1 MPDDPRR
8 AAVFAPLAL
17 IESRLADLC
26 AGEPDTPAPL
36 RDAMRYAVLSG
47 GKRLRPIL
55 CWHAC
60 AACGGR
66 LEPPDDADRDDL
78 LRAAAALEMVHAF
91 SLVHDDLPALDN
103 DDLRRGRPTLHRH
116 AGEGM
121 AILAGDALLSHAFC
135 VLAGL
140 TPARRGEACAILADA
155 AWRMVRGQVLDTCGG
170 DGRPGPEL
178 VHAIHAQKTGALL
191 VAACRLGAL
200 CAGADAAST
209 DAVTRYAER
218 AGLMF
223 QIVDDLLDVEQSAE
237 QTGKRTGKDAHAGKV
252 TYPGVFG
259 VQASRAKVALLRA
272 EALEAL
278 ALLGPKAENLR
289 TLAELLAQRTS

>member
-8 AAVFAPLAL
+8 DAVFAPLAL
-17 IESRLADLC
+17 IEARLAALC
-26 AGEPDTPAPL
+26 AGEPDTPPPL

-55 CWHAC
+55 SWHAC
-60 AACGGR
+60 VACGGR
-66 LEPPDDADRDDL
+66 IAQPDDADREDL

-140 TPARRGEACAILADA
+140 TTARRGEACALLADA

-170 DGRPGPEL
+170 DGTPEADL

-237 QTGKRTGKDAHAGKV
+237 QAGKRTGKDAHAGKV

-259 VQASRAKVALLRA
+259 VESSRARV
-272 EALEAL
+272 EALRTEAIAAL
-278 ALLGPKAENLR
+278 APLGARAENLR
-289 TLAELLAQRTS
+289 TLADLLASRTT